1 MPPLARKHRRKLR
14 LLLGFVGAFVFLF
27 IGLMGLRV
35 LFPLEYRANI
45 LQWSATYDLEP
56 EWVASVIRNESR
68 FRPRAVS
75 PVGAIGL
82 MQIMPET
89 GAWIA
94 QQLQLTRYST
104 TLLDNVSLNIEMG
117 TWYLRYLLDRFLT
130 LDAALMA
137 YNAGPTNAERWEG
150 DLELAFPGTQQYVRR
165 IHLSLPVYRVYFAVP
180 WLIDLI
186 PSLCF

>member
-1 MPPLARKHRRKLR
+1 
-14 LLLGFVGAFVFLF
+14 
-27 IGLMGLRV
+27 MGLRV
-35 LFPLEYRANI
+35 LFPLEYREEI
-45 LQWSATYDLEP
+45 LEWSTTYDLEP

-68 FRPRAVS
+68 FRPQAIS

-104 TLLDNVSLNIEMG
+104 TLLDGISLNIEMG
-117 TWYLRYLLDRFLT
+117 SWYLRYLLDRFLT

-150 DLELAFPGTQQYVRR
+150 NLELAFAGTQQYVRR

-180 WLIDLI
+180 WLTDLI
-186 PSLCF
+186 LSLYFSH

>member
-1 MPPLARKHRRKLR
+1 MCPSARKHRWKFRVLLGIVCAFA
-14 LLLGFVGAFVFLF
+14 LLLTTL
-27 IGLMGLRV
+27 IGLRV
-35 LFPLEYRANI
+35 LFPLEYRVDI
-45 LQWSATYDLEP
+45 LEWSAAYDLNP

-68 FRPRAVS
+68 FRPQAIS
-75 PVGAIGL
+75 PAGAIGL

-94 QQLQLTRYST
+94 QQLQLANYST
-104 TLLDNVSLNIEMG
+104 TLLEDVSLNIAMG
-117 TWYLRYLLDRFLT
+117 SWYLRYLLNRFLT

-150 DLELAFPGTQQYVRR
+150 NLKLAFPGTQQYVRR

-186 PSLCF
+186 PSLYF